1 VTNTQPELFSPVI
14 GLGTRREEIVVVDLG
29 NGPQTCIE
37 VTPFEKAMQISNR
50 VAQVKW
56 TPEQQKQ
63 VDAAISRV
71 AHRQQYFT
79 ADEIWAELGAGFP
92 VTKGLAGR
100 LNAAVRRK
108 LIRNTGQISHANR
121 GGAHDHA
128 QRLTV
133 WSLYGV

>member
-1 VTNTQPELFSPVI
+1 MTNTQPELFSPVI
-14 GLGTRREEIVVVDLG
+14 GLGTRREEIAQ
-29 NGPQTCIE
+29 PKPS
-37 VTPFEKAMQISNR
+37 PFQVAMQISNR

-79 ADEIWAELGAGFP
+79 ADDIWADLGAGFP

-108 LIRNTGQISHANR
+108 LIQNTGQISHANR

>member
-14 GLGTRREEIVVVDLG
+14 GLGTRREEIAQ
-29 NGPQTCIE
+29 PKPS
-37 VTPFEKAMQISNR
+37 PFQVAMQISNR

-79 ADEIWAELGAGFP
+79 ADDIWADLGAGFP

-108 LIRNTGQISHANR
+108 LIQNTGQISHANR

>member
-1 VTNTQPELFSPVI
+1 MNDPQPELFTPII
-14 GLGTRREEIVVVDLG
+14 GLGAYREEVAAPIRS
-29 NGPQTCIE
+29 
-37 VTPFEKAMQISNR
+37 PFAVAMQISNK

-56 TPEQQKQ
+56 TADQQKR
-63 VDAAISRV
+63 VDAAIVTV
-71 AHRQQYFT
+71 AHRQRYFT
-79 ADEIWAELGAGFP
+79 ADDIWAELGAEFP

-108 LIRNTGQISHANR
+108 IICNTGQISHANR

>member
-1 VTNTQPELFSPVI
+1 MTNTQPELFSPVI
-14 GLGTRREEIVVVDLG
+14 GLGTRREEIAQ
-29 NGPQTCIE
+29 PKPS
-37 VTPFEKAMQISNR
+37 PFQVAMQISNR

-79 ADEIWAELGAGFP
+79 ADDIWADLGAGFP